1 MSIISF
7 GRFDK
12 KLLLMVLMLVVQTA
26 YLIAMYEGIGL
37 YQSNLVTLEDE
48 VSSII
53 GGIILHFIFR
63 NKKVNL
69 NTQKKNKKCFIYII
83 ILFLL
88 RAIHSAIDYCYPYFA
103 KEQKYR
109 LNNILSSL
117 NGIEIMLITLFT
129 FLLLK
134 YKYYI
139 HHIITMII
147 YCILGIAIDAILGA
161 FFIINLKYFYIYI
174 IYVVDDVMLY
184 CYMKYMMDKLYY
196 QYTEVIIYYGISG
209 LLSKVGFM
217 AGLGIY
223 EYKNNINGNYRNI
236 LNIIS
241 KYFKTTNV
249 AAIIFFQFIF
259 FLVNFFF

>member
-88 RAIHSAIDYCYPYFA
+88 RVIHSAIDYCYPYFA

-117 NGIEIMLITLFT
+117 NGI
-129 FLLLK
+129 
-134 YKYYI
+134 
-139 HHIITMII
+139 
-147 YCILGIAIDAILGA
+147 
-161 FFIINLKYFYIYI
+161 
-174 IYVVDDVMLY
+174 
-184 CYMKYMMDKLYY
+184 
-196 QYTEVIIYYGISG
+196 
-209 LLSKVGFM
+209 
-217 AGLGIY
+217 
-223 EYKNNINGNYRNI
+223 
-236 LNIIS
+236 
-241 KYFKTTNV
+241 
-249 AAIIFFQFIF
+249 
-259 FLVNFFF
+259 